1 MTDKEVMQMALAA
14 LTEPHPGVRTDL
26 SDAMIYREKI
36 KTTAEALRAALAQP
50 EPKPVAWML
59 TELDG
64 TPLIDCG
71 DLVVKQRPVLVSDK
85 TDCIPLYTAP
95 SQREWQG
102 LTDDEVDE
110 AEKEFGVWRGRVAK
124 QSFESGAWWANE
136 KLLEKN
142 T

>member
-50 EPKPVAWML
+50 E
-59 TELDG
+59 
-64 TPLIDCG
+64 
-71 DLVVKQRPVLVSDK
+71 
-85 TDCIPLYTAP
+85 
-95 SQREWQG
+95 REWQN
-102 LTDDEVDE
+102 LTDEERLECEISSNNNWRKHSLLVE
-110 AEKEFGVWRGRVAK
+110 A
-124 QSFESGAWWANE
+124 
-136 KLLEKN
+136 KLKEKN

>member
-1 MTDKEVMQMALAA
+1 MTIT
-14 LTEPHPGVRTDL
+14 LTREEAQQVL
-26 SDAMIYREKI
+26 DAMEAMQTYTR
-36 KTTAEALRAALAQP
+36 AERKGLRIFDEAIETLRARLAQP

-95 SQREWQG
+95 SQRERVVFPTFLRKMWSGSEVQAW
-102 LTDDEVDE
+102 LDENLN
-110 AEKEFGVWRGRVAK
+110 K
-124 QSFESGAWWANE
+124 
-136 KLLEKN
+136 EKN